1 MRPRLVVDNEKNG
14 QVVKLF
20 ESIPIEEEK
29 PRLYMDYGM
38 AKFLIWLFFFAG
50 FFVGTVMMTIIWI
63 FSGT

>member
-1 MRPRLVVDNEKNG
+1 MRPRLVVDNSKNG

-38 AKFLIWLFFFAG
+38 AKFLIWLFFF
-50 FFVGTVMMTIIWI
+50 VGTVMMTIIWI